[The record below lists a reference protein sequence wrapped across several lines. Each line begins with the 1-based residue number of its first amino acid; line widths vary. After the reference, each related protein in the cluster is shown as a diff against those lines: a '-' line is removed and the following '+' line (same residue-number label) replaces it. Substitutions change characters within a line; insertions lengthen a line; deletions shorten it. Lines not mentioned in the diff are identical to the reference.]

1 MAKARKQTAR
11 KLTSLKAKDVGHG
24 KKGRLAA
31 DAVRGGSIRKG
42 AQSAF
47 KIEMDDVIISS

>member
-11 KLTSLKAKDVGHG
+11 KLTSLKAQDVGHG

-31 DAVRGGSIRKG
+31 DAVRGGSVRK
-42 AQSAF
+42 APQSNF
-47 KIEMDDVIISS
+47 KIEMEDVIISS